1 MNSFAIY
8 IDEDAMG
15 RKLVAA
21 LRDRDVVVA
30 TAYDSNQVKASDE
43 RQLEYATSN
52 SFVLYTFNVCDYY
65 QLHTQWLATER
76 NHAGMILAQQQRFSI
91 GEQLNRRLRLRSL
104 VSTEEMRNKAEFLSN
119 WD

>member
-43 RQLEYATSN
+43 RQLEFATSN

-65 QLHTQWLATER
+65 ELHTQWLASDR

-91 GEQLNRRLRLRSL
+91 GEQLSRLLRLRSL
-104 VSTEEMRNKAEFLSN
+104 ISTEEMRNKAEFLGD
-119 WD
+119 WG

>member
-1 MNSFAIY
+1 MNSFVIY

-43 RQLEYATSN
+43 RQLEYATTN

-65 QLHTQWLATER
+65 QLHTQWLA
-76 NHAGMILAQQQRFSI
+76 QQIPWATGTRTASTDRKTS
-91 GEQLNRRLRLRSL
+91 LNDALRDFGL
-104 VSTEEMRNKAEFLSN
+104 ST
-119 WD
+119 